1 MRDNGGTP
9 TMRTLDINLQIEA
22 MKHETKAQPISNLR
36 TSIRYASPDAKLDDA
51 KKLTKVIPAAAFRKT
66 ANGIQMTAYNGI
78 IQIEVNHLA
87 NLMEVNR
94 VKQEAEEL
102 SQTYLAF
109 MGSSGHSVK
118 IWVRFTRPD
127 KSLPKNREEAEIFQ
141 AHAYRK
147 AVSLYQPILSYSIEL
162 KNPALEQFC
171 RQTYD
176 PELYYNPDSTI
187 MYMRQPMEMP
197 SETTYQEAV
206 QAETSP
212 FKRLIPGYDS
222 LETLSALFEVALN
235 KACQSLSE
243 LQPGIYPRSDED
255 LKPLLVQLA
264 ENCFQAGIP
273 EEETARCAIAH
284 LYRQKKEFLIRQTV
298 QSVYTIAKGFGKK
311 SPLSAEQELELRTE
325 EFMQRRYEFRYNTMT
340 TVTEY
345 RERNTFCFYF
355 RPLSSRVRNS
365 IAMNARLEG
374 LSLWDRDVV
383 RYLDSDRIPIFNP
396 IEDFLFGLDV
406 RWDGHDRIRE
416 LAARVPCNNRHWA
429 DLFYRWFLNMVAHW
443 RQTDRKYANCT
454 VPLLVGP
461 QAYRKS
467 TFCRSL
473 LPPELQAYYT
483 DRIDFS
489 NKRDAE
495 ISLNRFAL
503 INMDEFDQ
511 NRVNQQA
518 FLKHIFQKPIV
529 NVRRPHGTATQEMR
543 RYASFIGTSNHKDL
557 LTDTSGSRRYIVVD
571 VTGPID
577 CSPIDYEQLYA
588 QAMHD
593 LYKGE
598 RYWFDPE
605 DEKVM
610 NESNQEFQVMPI
622 AEQLFHEYFRAATE
636 GEECEQFLAIEILE
650 QVQHD
655 SKIRVSDCNII
666 QFGRILQ
673 RIGCLLCI
681 PNEVMCI
688 GWYEL
693 KQKENKYMCVPTVT
707 GDRSVTDGLRPIT
720 SIHY

>member
-345 RERNTFCFYF
+345 RERNTVRHERKAGRTQSLGQGCG
-355 RPLSSRVRNS
+355 PLS
-365 IAMNARLEG
+365 
-374 LSLWDRDVV
+374 
-383 RYLDSDRIPIFNP
+383 
-396 IEDFLFGLDV
+396 
-406 RWDGHDRIRE
+406 
-416 LAARVPCNNRHWA
+416 
-429 DLFYRWFLNMVAHW
+429 
-443 RQTDRKYANCT
+443 
-454 VPLLVGP
+454 
-461 QAYRKS
+461 
-467 TFCRSL
+467 
-473 LPPELQAYYT
+473 
-483 DRIDFS
+483 
-489 NKRDAE
+489 
-495 ISLNRFAL
+495 
-503 INMDEFDQ
+503 
-511 NRVNQQA
+511 
-518 FLKHIFQKPIV
+518 
-529 NVRRPHGTATQEMR
+529 
-543 RYASFIGTSNHKDL
+543 
-557 LTDTSGSRRYIVVD
+557 
-571 VTGPID
+571 
-577 CSPIDYEQLYA
+577 
-588 QAMHD
+588 
-593 LYKGE
+593 
-598 RYWFDPE
+598 
-605 DEKVM
+605 
-610 NESNQEFQVMPI
+610 
-622 AEQLFHEYFRAATE
+622 
-636 GEECEQFLAIEILE
+636 
-650 QVQHD
+650 
-655 SKIRVSDCNII
+655 
-666 QFGRILQ
+666 
-673 RIGCLLCI
+673 
-681 PNEVMCI
+681 
-688 GWYEL
+688 
-693 KQKENKYMCVPTVT
+693 
-707 GDRSVTDGLRPIT
+707 GLRPDSDFQSDRRFSLRTGCTLGRARPDSRTSSPGSLQQPTLGGLVLSLVSEYGGTLAADRPEICELHCTIARRSAGLPKVYFLPEFTSSRIT
-720 SIHY
+720 GILHGPH

>member
-22 MKHETKAQPISNLR
+22 MNHETKAQPISNLR

-383 RYLDSDRIPIFNP
+383 RYLDSDRI
-396 IEDFLFGLDV
+396 
-406 RWDGHDRIRE
+406 RE

-673 RIGCLLCI
+673 KNRVPSVHTKRGNVYRVVRIKAKR
-681 PNEVMCI
+681 E
-688 GWYEL
+688 
-693 KQKENKYMCVPTVT
+693 
-707 GDRSVTDGLRPIT
+707 
-720 SIHY
+720 

>member
-1 MRDNGGTP
+1 MKLTLMRDNGGTP

-51 KKLTKVIPAAAFRKT
+51 KKLAKVIPAAAFRKT

-273 EEETARCAIAH
+273 EEETARWAIAH

-454 VPLLVGP
+454 VPLLIGP

-518 FLKHIFQKPIV
+518 FLKHILQKPIV

-610 NESNQEFQVMPI
+610 NESN
-622 AEQLFHEYFRAATE
+622 
-636 GEECEQFLAIEILE
+636 
-650 QVQHD
+650 
-655 SKIRVSDCNII
+655 
-666 QFGRILQ
+666 
-673 RIGCLLCI
+673 
-681 PNEVMCI
+681 
-688 GWYEL
+688 
-693 KQKENKYMCVPTVT
+693 
-707 GDRSVTDGLRPIT
+707 
-720 SIHY
+720 

>member
-1 MRDNGGTP
+1 MKLTLMRDNGGTP

-51 KKLTKVIPAAAFRKT
+51 KKLAKVIPAAAFRKT

-273 EEETARCAIAH
+273 EEETARWAIAH

-518 FLKHIFQKPIV
+518 FLKHILQKPIV

-593 LYKGE
+593 LYKG
-598 RYWFDPE
+598 
-605 DEKVM
+605 
-610 NESNQEFQVMPI
+610 
-622 AEQLFHEYFRAATE
+622 
-636 GEECEQFLAIEILE
+636 G
-650 QVQHD
+650 
-655 SKIRVSDCNII
+655 
-666 QFGRILQ
+666 
-673 RIGCLLCI
+673 
-681 PNEVMCI
+681 
-688 GWYEL
+688 
-693 KQKENKYMCVPTVT
+693 TVL
-707 GDRSVTDGLRPIT
+707 V
-720 SIHY
+720 

>member
-51 KKLTKVIPAAAFRKT
+51 KKLAKVIPAAAFRKT

-273 EEETARCAIAH
+273 EEETARWAIAH

-416 LAARVPCNNRHWA
+416 LAARGPCNNRHWA

-443 RQTDRKYANCT
+443 RQTGRKYANCT

-489 NKRDAE
+489 NKRDTE

-518 FLKHIFQKPIV
+518 FLKHILQKPIV

-673 RIGCLLCI
+673 KNRVPSVHTKRGNVYRVVRIKAKR
-681 PNEVMCI
+681 E
-688 GWYEL
+688 
-693 KQKENKYMCVPTVT
+693 
-707 GDRSVTDGLRPIT
+707 
-720 SIHY
+720 

>member
-51 KKLTKVIPAAAFRKT
+51 KKLAKVIPAAAFRKT

-273 EEETARCAIAH
+273 EEETARWAIAH

-518 FLKHIFQKPIV
+518 FLKHILQKPIV

-673 RIGCLLCI
+673 KNRVPSAHTKRGNVYRVVRIKAKR
-681 PNEVMCI
+681 E
-688 GWYEL
+688 
-693 KQKENKYMCVPTVT
+693 
-707 GDRSVTDGLRPIT
+707 
-720 SIHY
+720 

>member
-51 KKLTKVIPAAAFRKT
+51 KKLAKVIPAAAFRKT

-273 EEETARCAIAH
+273 EEETARWAIAH

-454 VPLLVGP
+454 VPLLIGP

-518 FLKHIFQKPIV
+518 FLKHILQKPIV

-673 RIGCLLCI
+673 KNRVPSAHTKRGNVYRVVRIKAKR
-681 PNEVMCI
+681 E
-688 GWYEL
+688 
-693 KQKENKYMCVPTVT
+693 
-707 GDRSVTDGLRPIT
+707 
-720 SIHY
+720 

>member
-51 KKLTKVIPAAAFRKT
+51 KKLAKVIPAAAFRKT

-127 KSLPKNREEAEIFQ
+127 DSLPTTREEAEIFQ

-273 EEETARCAIAH
+273 EEETARWAIAH

-416 LAARVPCNNRHWA
+416 LAARGPCNNRHWA

-489 NKRDAE
+489 NKRDTE

-518 FLKHIFQKPIV
+518 FLKHILQKPIV

-673 RIGCLLCI
+673 KNRVPSVHTKRGNVYRVVRIKAKR
-681 PNEVMCI
+681 E
-688 GWYEL
+688 
-693 KQKENKYMCVPTVT
+693 
-707 GDRSVTDGLRPIT
+707 
-720 SIHY
+720 

>member
-51 KKLTKVIPAAAFRKT
+51 KKLAKVIPAAAFRKT

-273 EEETARCAIAH
+273 EEETARWAIAH

-416 LAARVPCNNRHWA
+416 LAARGPCNNRHWA

-489 NKRDAE
+489 NKRDTE

-518 FLKHIFQKPIV
+518 FLKHILQKPIV
-529 NVRRPHGTATQEMR
+529 NVSRPHGTATQEMR

-673 RIGCLLCI
+673 KNRVPSVHTKRGNVYRVVRIKAKR
-681 PNEVMCI
+681 E
-688 GWYEL
+688 
-693 KQKENKYMCVPTVT
+693 
-707 GDRSVTDGLRPIT
+707 
-720 SIHY
+720 

>member
-311 SPLSAEQELELRTE
+311 SPLSAEQELEL
-325 EFMQRRYEFRYNTMT
+325 
-340 TVTEY
+340 
-345 RERNTFCFYF
+345 
-355 RPLSSRVRNS
+355 
-365 IAMNARLEG
+365 
-374 LSLWDRDVV
+374 
-383 RYLDSDRIPIFNP
+383 
-396 IEDFLFGLDV
+396 
-406 RWDGHDRIRE
+406 
-416 LAARVPCNNRHWA
+416 
-429 DLFYRWFLNMVAHW
+429 
-443 RQTDRKYANCT
+443 
-454 VPLLVGP
+454 
-461 QAYRKS
+461 
-467 TFCRSL
+467 
-473 LPPELQAYYT
+473 
-483 DRIDFS
+483 
-489 NKRDAE
+489 
-495 ISLNRFAL
+495 
-503 INMDEFDQ
+503 
-511 NRVNQQA
+511 
-518 FLKHIFQKPIV
+518 
-529 NVRRPHGTATQEMR
+529 
-543 RYASFIGTSNHKDL
+543 
-557 LTDTSGSRRYIVVD
+557 
-571 VTGPID
+571 
-577 CSPIDYEQLYA
+577 
-588 QAMHD
+588 
-593 LYKGE
+593 
-598 RYWFDPE
+598 
-605 DEKVM
+605 
-610 NESNQEFQVMPI
+610 
-622 AEQLFHEYFRAATE
+622 
-636 GEECEQFLAIEILE
+636 
-650 QVQHD
+650 
-655 SKIRVSDCNII
+655 
-666 QFGRILQ
+666 
-673 RIGCLLCI
+673 
-681 PNEVMCI
+681 
-688 GWYEL
+688 
-693 KQKENKYMCVPTVT
+693 
-707 GDRSVTDGLRPIT
+707 
-720 SIHY
+720 

>member
-36 TSIRYASPDAKLDDA
+36 TSIRNASPDATLDDA
-51 KKLTKVIPAAAFRKT
+51 KKLAKVIPAAAFRKT

-273 EEETARCAIAH
+273 EEETARWAIAH

-416 LAARVPCNNRHWA
+416 LAARGPCNNRHWA

-489 NKRDAE
+489 NKRDTE

-518 FLKHIFQKPIV
+518 FLKHILQKPIV

-543 RYASFIGTSNHKDL
+543 RYASFTGTSNHKDL

-673 RIGCLLCI
+673 KNRVPSVHTKRGNVYRVVRIKAKR
-681 PNEVMCI
+681 E
-688 GWYEL
+688 
-693 KQKENKYMCVPTVT
+693 
-707 GDRSVTDGLRPIT
+707 
-720 SIHY
+720 

>member
-51 KKLTKVIPAAAFRKT
+51 KKLAKVIPAAAFRKT

-273 EEETARCAIAH
+273 EEETARWAIAH

-383 RYLDSDRIPIFNP
+383 RYLDFDRIPIFNP

-454 VPLLVGP
+454 VPLLIGP

-518 FLKHIFQKPIV
+518 FLKHILQKPIV

-622 AEQLFHEYFRAATE
+622 AEQLFHE
-636 GEECEQFLAIEILE
+636 
-650 QVQHD
+650 D
-655 SKIRVSDCNII
+655 
-666 QFGRILQ
+666 
-673 RIGCLLCI
+673 
-681 PNEVMCI
+681 
-688 GWYEL
+688 
-693 KQKENKYMCVPTVT
+693 
-707 GDRSVTDGLRPIT
+707 
-720 SIHY
+720 

>member
-51 KKLTKVIPAAAFRKT
+51 KKLAKVIPAAAFRKT

-176 PELYYNPDSTI
+176 PELYYNLDSTI

-273 EEETARCAIAH
+273 EEETARWAIAH

-518 FLKHIFQKPIV
+518 FLKHILQKPIV

-673 RIGCLLCI
+673 KNRVPSVHTKRGNVYRVVRIKAKR
-681 PNEVMCI
+681 E
-688 GWYEL
+688 
-693 KQKENKYMCVPTVT
+693 
-707 GDRSVTDGLRPIT
+707 
-720 SIHY
+720 

>member
-9 TMRTLDINLQIEA
+9 TMRTLDINIQIET

-147 AVSLYQPILSYSIEL
+147 AISLYQPILSYSIEL

-355 RPLSSRVRNS
+355 RPPSSRVRNS

-673 RIGCLLCI
+673 KNRVPSVHTKRGNVYRVVRIKAKR
-681 PNEVMCI
+681 E
-688 GWYEL
+688 
-693 KQKENKYMCVPTVT
+693 
-707 GDRSVTDGLRPIT
+707 
-720 SIHY
+720 

>member
-1 MRDNGGTP
+1 MKLTLMRDNGGTT
-9 TMRTLDINLQIEA
+9 TMRTLDINIQIET
-22 MKHETKAQPISNLR
+22 MKHETKAQPVSNLR
-36 TSIRYASPDAKLDDA
+36 TSIRYASPDSKLDDV
-51 KKLTKVIPAAAFRKT
+51 KKLAKVVPAATFRKT
-66 ANGIQMTAYNGI
+66 VNGIQMTGYNGI

-87 NLMEVNR
+87 NRMEVNR
-94 VKQEAEEL
+94 VKQEAAEL
-102 SQTYLAF
+102 SHTFAAF
-109 MGSSGHSVK
+109 MGSGGHSVK
-118 IWVRFTRPD
+118 IWIRFTRPD
-127 KSLPKNREEAEIFQ
+127 KSLPQKREEAEIFQ
-141 AHAYRK
+141 ANAYRK
-147 AVSLYQPILSYSIEL
+147 AVSLYQPALSYAIEM

-176 PELYYNPDSTI
+176 PELYYNPESTVI
-187 MYMRQPMEMP
+187 YMRQPLEMP
-197 SETTYQEAV
+197 SETTYKEAV
-206 QAETSP
+206 QAEASP

-222 LETLSALFEVALN
+222 FDTLSALFEAALN
-235 KACQSLSE
+235 KAYQSLSE
-243 LQPGIYPRSDED
+243 LQPRIHIHSDED
-255 LKPLLVQLA
+255 LKPLLVQVA
-264 ENCFQAGIP
+264 KNCFQAGIP
-273 EEETARCAIAH
+273 EEETIRWSTAH
-284 LYRQKKEFLIRQTV
+284 FYTKNKEFLIRQTI
-298 QSVYTIAKGFGKK
+298 QNVYTCEKGFGKK
-311 SPLSAEQELELRTE
+311 SPLSAEQELEFRTE

-345 RERNTFCFYF
+345 RERNTFCFCF
-355 RPLSSRVRNS
+355 RPISNRIRNS

-374 LSLWDRDVV
+374 LNLWDRDVV

-396 IEDFLFGLDV
+396 IEDFLFRLDIH
-406 RWDGHDRIRE
+406 WDGRDRIRE
-416 LAARVPCNNRHWA
+416 LATRVPCNNTHWP

-495 ISLNRFAL
+495 LSLNRFAL

-511 NRVNQQA
+511 NRVSQQA
-518 FLKHIFQKPIV
+518 FLKHILQKPVV

-557 LTDTSGSRRYIVVD
+557 LTDTSGSRRYIVIN

-593 LYKGE
+593 LYRGE
-598 RYWFDPE
+598 RYWFNTE
-605 DEKVM
+605 DENVM
-610 NESNQEFQVMPI
+610 TENNQEFQVMPV
-622 AEQLFHEYFRAATE
+622 AEQLFHEYFRGAKE
-636 GEECEQFLAIEILE
+636 GEECEQLLAIEIL
-650 QVQHD
+650 QQLQHD
-655 SKIRVSDCNII
+655 SKIHVSICSIV

-673 RIGCLLCI
+673 KNKIPSLHTKRGNFYKVIRIKPGR
-681 PNEVMCI
+681 
-688 GWYEL
+688 G
-693 KQKENKYMCVPTVT
+693 
-707 GDRSVTDGLRPIT
+707 
-720 SIHY
+720 

>member
-51 KKLTKVIPAAAFRKT
+51 KKLAKVIPAAAFRKT

-273 EEETARCAIAH
+273 EEETARWAIAH

-416 LAARVPCNNRHWA
+416 LAARGPCNNRHWA

-489 NKRDAE
+489 NKRDTE

-518 FLKHIFQKPIV
+518 FLKHILQKPIV

-636 GEECEQFLAIEILE
+636 GEECKQFLAIEILE

-673 RIGCLLCI
+673 KNRVPSVHTKRGNVYRVVRIKAKR
-681 PNEVMCI
+681 E
-688 GWYEL
+688 
-693 KQKENKYMCVPTVT
+693 
-707 GDRSVTDGLRPIT
+707 
-720 SIHY
+720 

>member
-147 AVSLYQPILSYSIEL
+147 AVSLYQPILSYSVEL

-273 EEETARCAIAH
+273 EEETARWAIAH

-298 QSVYTIAKGFGKK
+298 QSVYTIAKGFGTK

-396 IEDFLFGLDV
+396 IEDFLFGLNV

-454 VPLLVGP
+454 VPLLIGP

-518 FLKHIFQKPIV
+518 FLKHILQKPIV

-598 RYWFDPE
+598 RYWFDLE

-673 RIGCLLCI
+673 KNRVPSVHTKRGNVYRVVRIKAKR
-681 PNEVMCI
+681 E
-688 GWYEL
+688 
-693 KQKENKYMCVPTVT
+693 
-707 GDRSVTDGLRPIT
+707 
-720 SIHY
+720 

>member
-1 MRDNGGTP
+1 MKLTLMRDNGGTP

-51 KKLTKVIPAAAFRKT
+51 KKLAKGIPAAAFRKT

-147 AVSLYQPILSYSIEL
+147 AISLYQPILSYSIEL

-518 FLKHIFQKPIV
+518 FLKHILQKPIV

-673 RIGCLLCI
+673 KNRVPSVHTKRGNVYRVVRIKAKR
-681 PNEVMCI
+681 E
-688 GWYEL
+688 
-693 KQKENKYMCVPTVT
+693 
-707 GDRSVTDGLRPIT
+707 
-720 SIHY
+720 

>member
-22 MKHETKAQPISNLR
+22 MKHETKAQPISKLR
-36 TSIRYASPDAKLDDA
+36 TSIRYTSPDAKLDDA

-273 EEETARCAIAH
+273 EEETARWAIAH

-325 EFMQRRYEFRYNTMT
+325 EFMQQRYEFRYNTMT

-467 TFCRSL
+467 TFCWSL

-518 FLKHIFQKPIV
+518 FLKHILQKPIV

-673 RIGCLLCI
+673 KNRVPSVHTKRGNVYRVVRIKAKR
-681 PNEVMCI
+681 E
-688 GWYEL
+688 
-693 KQKENKYMCVPTVT
+693 
-707 GDRSVTDGLRPIT
+707 
-720 SIHY
+720 